1 MSGDLCTGR
10 FSFGRCTV
18 VLGLKKRLRA
28 GSWPGYEIAKDS
40 TTRPREIN
48 IGDAAW
54 RCVTVSKRNLAKKRS
69 HHTCTSTSSACN
81 FGKVKT
87 SAKTIFSLSRALG

>member
-1 MSGDLCTGR
+1 M
-10 FSFGRCTV
+10 
-18 VLGLKKRLRA
+18 LGLKKRLRA

-69 HHTCTSTSSACN
+69 HHTCTVRVRPPSVCSCAPWSSQPLPRQP
-81 FGKVKT
+81 
-87 SAKTIFSLSRALG
+87 SARSREHDKIDLEAVVE

>member
-69 HHTCTSTSSACN
+69 HHTCTSTSPVRVLLCSVAPAP
-81 FGKVKT
+81 GDRHA
-87 SAKTIFSLSRALG
+87 SQ